1 MKNNYNCRNYSR
13 KKSKKD
19 FKVKGNLNMLYH
31 YVCSKCETKDQLEL
45 SAFKDFMEENG
56 LDYNSL
62 NKVSDDTGISLSNL
76 NRFLEYDG
84 LEGYKKLFE

>member
-1 MKNNYNCRNYSR
+1 MEVTRCARCGAFYTN
-13 KKSKKD
+13 
-19 FKVKGNLNMLYH
+19 GG